1 MNASAIQLNEK
12 LFRVPFETTKD
23 KVISIRIEESLF
35 SLLVDLSKE
44 LHVQSVSETVRKII
58 YFYLLNAIYEEE
70 WKNLHSKNFESF
82 INKVAEAGS
91 QVELNNYKNL
101 LQELSEYVVLMRAVV
116 DRINASAGFFEGET
130 DKLEEVTGKLEK
142 AKIVWRK

>member
-23 KVISIRIEESLF
+23 KVISMRIEESLY

-44 LHVQSVSETVRKII
+44 LHVQSVSETARKII

-70 WKNLHSKNFESF
+70 WKKIHSKNFESF

-91 QVELNNYKNL
+91 QVELNNYKDL
-101 LQELSEYVVLMRAVV
+101 LQELSEYIVLMRAVV
-116 DRINASAGFFEGET
+116 DRLNAAGGFFENEMN
-130 DKLEEVTGKLEK
+130 KLEEVTDKLEK
-142 AKIVWRK
+142 TEIVWRK